1 MSLDI
6 RVSDLI
12 KGIYSA
18 GADRSAWDRVVVELF
33 QLMGCCGGIATLI
46 DERHSELLLCRL
58 YAPNRSTPTAS
69 ADEYVAN
76 YRNDPALVWRY
87 DNPDARFCH
96 SELMLP
102 RTPDGIHPFVQWMS
116 STLGSASWYA
126 GYATLTPSLTFC
138 LVGHFPPGRPE
149 PDQDALKLFEL
160 VFDHVECALRLGAR
174 RFNEE
179 SARALIRLNSAGRVE
194 RLSRGADRMLSDR
207 PAFRLCDGKLIA
219 SNLSEQA
226 TLDRTVERVLNGG
239 AIGATPAAIQL
250 EHEHGRPWVVVVRPV
265 TENFGLL
272 GTLRRSV
279 EVEILDQAQAAGR
292 LDVIQSLFELTGRE
306 LQVLRLLGQGHSID
320 SLSAMI
326 EISRNTTRAH
336 LRSIFSKTRTN
347 SQTELLQLCGSLSNV
362 AAPDWQSADLAA
374 VN

>member
-1 MSLDI
+1 
-6 RVSDLI
+6 
-12 KGIYSA
+12 
-18 GADRSAWDRVVVELF
+18 
-33 QLMGCCGGIATLI
+33 
-46 DERHSELLLCRL
+46 
-58 YAPNRSTPTAS
+58 
-69 ADEYVAN
+69 
-76 YRNDPALVWRY
+76 
-87 DNPDARFCH
+87 
-96 SELMLP
+96 
-102 RTPDGIHPFVQWMS
+102 
-116 STLGSASWYA
+116 
-126 GYATLTPSLTFC
+126 
-138 LVGHFPPGRPE
+138 
-149 PDQDALKLFEL
+149 
-160 VFDHVECALRLGAR
+160 
-174 RFNEE
+174 
-179 SARALIRLNSAGRVE
+179 
-194 RLSRGADRMLSDR
+194 
-207 PAFRLCDGKLIA
+207 
-219 SNLSEQA
+219 
-226 TLDRTVERVLNGG
+226 
-239 AIGATPAAIQL
+239 
-250 EHEHGRPWVVVVRPV
+250 VVVRPV